1 MRKKLLAGV
10 AACTVAGSLAVASP
24 ASAAVTYD
32 RESGTGFVGKGDVQQ
47 ALGWNN
53 RQLQANASRI
63 DFNVETNYLARWR
76 WTCTKEGSKESRQV
90 ESIRTHTQV
99 GWLTTTPRVRQQVVG
114 FELSDYEYIV
124 GISNPVKGPELNE
137 CPASW
142 TANGLKQV
150 GTMKE
155 RFRLSVLLDGE
166 QVAHLE

>member
-24 ASAAVTYD
+24 ASAAVAYD

-53 RQLQANASRI
+53 RQLQANAHRI
-63 DFNVETNYLARWR
+63 DFTVETNHVARWT
-76 WTCTKEGSKESRQV
+76 WTCTEDGGTGSQGAEALRL
-90 ESIRTHTQV
+90 HTRA
-99 GWLTTTPRVRQQVVG
+99 GFLTTTPRVHKQVTG
-114 FELSDYEYIV
+114 FELSDYEQFV
-124 GISNPVKGPELNE
+124 GIGVPLEGPDTGT
-137 CPASW
+137 CPESW
-142 TANGLKQV
+142 TASDIRSENTGE
-150 GTMKE
+150 E

>member
-1 MRKKLLAGV
+1 MTTIADP
-10 AACTVAGSLAVASP
+10 AAARSTSAWWMAAASP
-24 ASAAVTYD
+24 ASTP
-32 RESGTGFVGKGDVQQ
+32 
-47 ALGWNN
+47 
-53 RQLQANASRI
+53 
-63 DFNVETNYLARWR
+63 
-76 WTCTKEGSKESRQV
+76 
-90 ESIRTHTQV
+90 QV